1 MENTR
6 IEEVKEIL
14 LKENQNF
21 RELAQQ
27 HQNFEKRLSELA
39 ELNYPSEEEVLEETA
54 LKRKKLAVKDEMY
67 TMMNEYESSH
77 QRVAGVKIYFLKP
90 GYNFPAFFQF

>member
-27 HQNFEKRLSELA
+27 HQSFEKRLSELA
-39 ELNYPSEEEVLEETA
+39 ELNYPSDEEVLEETA

-67 TMMNEYESSH
+67 MIMNEYENSH
-77 QRVAGVKIYFLKP
+77 
-90 GYNFPAFFQF
+90 